1 MVGGEARTGLFMN
14 WEYIQIR
21 FCQISTILS
30 LEDFIEMGGFRTIP
44 FYSSSQKSMREHIIQ
59 RAANIYLSTTGRNK
73 GRYAHY
79 F

>member
-30 LEDFIEMGGFRTIP
+30 LEDFIEMGDFVQSRAY
-44 FYSSSQKSMREHIIQ
+44 FIQ
-59 RAANIYLSTTGRNK
+59 RYCYHSFVCPILCSFAQKLKQRG
-73 GRYAHY
+73 YASRK
-79 F
+79 